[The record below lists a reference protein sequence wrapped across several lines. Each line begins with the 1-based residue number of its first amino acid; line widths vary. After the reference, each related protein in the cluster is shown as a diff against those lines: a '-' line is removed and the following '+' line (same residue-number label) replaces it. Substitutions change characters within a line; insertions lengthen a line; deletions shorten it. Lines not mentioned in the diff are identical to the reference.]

1 MCARSGSV
9 PGRERIYVED
19 YVMRFAKRL
28 AAKQSDNEKAAM
40 LLATSILSGQK
51 IVQISES

>member
-1 MCARSGSV
+1 MMEWNRPRSVRQIGSV

-28 AAKQSDNEKAAM
+28 AAKQSDNEKAPC
-40 LLATSILSGQK
+40 S
-51 IVQISES
+51 